1 MSIYRI
7 KQFYWSV
14 TAKID
19 LKDREII
26 NKYLDKKEQDLFSKL
41 SEYEQKHCVNV
52 ARDIMNFC
60 IDKNISSN
68 NLIRAGLLHD
78 IGKIYNKLNPIE
90 KSLVVMLDNVS
101 KGKLKKF
108 KNLQKVDVY
117 YNHAEKGYK
126 LLKCLGGYEERFLYL
141 VKNHHNDCIIGDKE
155 LDILKK
161 YDSMN

>member
-7 KQFYWSV
+7 KQFYWSI

-19 LKDREII
+19 SKDIELI
-26 NKYLDKKEQDLFSKL
+26 NKYLSKKEQDLFKKL

-52 ARDIMNFC
+52 TRDIIKYC
-60 IDKNISSN
+60 DKNKIDSS
-68 NLIRAGLLHD
+68 NLIRAALLHD

-90 KSLVVMLDNVS
+90 KSLVVMIDNVS

-108 KNLQKVDVY
+108 KRLQKVDVY

-126 LLKCLGGYEERFLYL
+126 LLKSFGSYEERFLYL
-141 VKNHHNDCIIGDKE
+141 IKNHHNDYIIGDKE

-161 YDSMN
+161 CDSMN

>member
-7 KQFYWSV
+7 KQFYWSI

-19 LKDREII
+19 SNDIEII
-26 NKYLDKKEQDLFSKL
+26 NKYLNKKEQDLFSKL

-52 ARDIMNFC
+52 TRDVIKFC
-60 IDKNISSN
+60 DKNKIDSSD
-68 NLIRAGLLHD
+68 LIRAALLHD

-90 KSLVVMLDNVS
+90 KSLVVMIDNVS

-108 KNLQKVDVY
+108 KRLQKVDVY

-126 LLKCLGGYEERFLYL
+126 LLKSFGDYNERFLYL
-141 VKNHHNDCIIGDKE
+141 IKNHHNDYLFGDKE

-161 YDSMN
+161 CDSMN